1 VPQAKATRYAV
12 LFVFS
17 AFSTLALAGLPLVHA
32 PTTGTQ
38 YTLTPL
44 PFISQEGYSITL
56 ILSVSGALPSTLY
69 QFNFSVRDPST
80 KVWTSRVQ
88 NYTTFPGQT
97 QFGLV
102 VQYPSAS
109 FIGIGRNSLVGQYVA
124 WVNEI
129 SPPVISNPVAVTP
142 NGFYFILTD
151 KTEYQR
157 TETVGIRANGYNA
170 SETATII
177 IRTQTTSTVV
187 LNATTIAS
195 PTGLVTGSWKIPR
208 NAALDN
214 YVVTVTGKSTAKN
227 PADAQGFL
235 VRAASISISALNS
248 IKASYQRTETMK
260 FSFTARYPDGQ
271 YANSG
276 TALVILTGA
285 GGNNVSLTAVY
296 DSISQTFNATYKTF
310 YNNQTGTWTAKLA
323 VNGFDDGF
331 GNTGPATAVTTSPQL
346 QPATLA
352 ITITSKSYFVIA
364 EQIKFNATIQ
374 YPDLSEMT
382 NQLGQAHAFLL
393 FSGGGHNDT
402 ITQLVFDSALN
413 LWVGTYSP
421 GNEPGG
427 LWSLT
432 VAGADTASPANSG
445 KTTKTIQLQDRLPI
459 ASFSFPSGTIL
470 TSVSVIFNGT
480 TSYDPDGTIVGYAWD
495 FGDGSTGSG
504 ATPSHSYSIAGIYT
518 VKLNVTDNSG
528 STAVSTQSITIT
540 DRPPVVAVA
549 LSSTTPAPGQAV
561 IITISASDPDGTIA
575 TTSVNWGDGTT
586 DLISGPPSTDSHSY
600 SLANGTPSARYTITV
615 TVHDNS
621 GSTSSATPGLTVT
634 DLPPVI
640 TWTAPPATSL
650 SGQAVTVTVTSSDP
664 DGTVTGVTV
673 NWGDGKVDTLTPGTT
688 TDSHTYSLAN
698 SSPTATYTI
707 TVTLVDNSGS
717 TKVATSSITI
727 QSNQPSNNV
736 SFPLYYFG
744 ILAALIAA
752 LLIGAFLAFRRHKVT
767 HARLKID
774 LEAVKAEAGRIENQD
789 FFQSVKD
796 QLKKDKE

>member
-1 VPQAKATRYAV
+1 VPQSKATRYAV
-12 LFVFS
+12 LFVLS

-32 PTTGTQ
+32 PTTGPQ

-80 KVWTSRVQ
+80 KVWGSHVQ

-109 FIGIGRNSLVGQYVA
+109 FIGNGRNSIVGQYVA
-124 WVNEI
+124 WVNELLPI
-129 SPPVISNPVAVTP
+129 VASNPVAVTP

-157 TETVGIRANGYNA
+157 TETVGIRASGYNA

-187 LNATTIAS
+187 LNATTTAS
-195 PTGLVTGSWKIPR
+195 SAGLITGSWKVPK
-208 NAALDN
+208 NAVLDN
-214 YVVTVTGKSTAKN
+214 YLVTVTGKSTAKN
-227 PADAQGFL
+227 PADAQGFV
-235 VRAASISISALNS
+235 VRAASMSIAALAS
-248 IKASYQRTETMK
+248 SQASYQRTQTMA
-260 FSFTARYPDGQ
+260 FSFIARYPDGQ

-276 TALVILTGA
+276 TALVTLTGA
-285 GGNNVSLTAVY
+285 GGNSVSLTAVY
-296 DSISQTFNATYKTF
+296 DSVTATFDATYKTLPS
-310 YNNQTGTWTAKLA
+310 NQTGTWTATLP

-331 GNTGPATAVTTSPQL
+331 GNTGPSTAVTSSPQL
-346 QPATLA
+346 QPATLTV
-352 ITITSKSYFVIA
+352 TITSKSYFAIS

-374 YPDLSEMT
+374 YPDLT
-382 NQLGQAHAFLL
+382 DLTGQTGQAAAFLL

-402 ITQLVFDSALN
+402 ITQLVYDSTLN
-413 LWVGTYSP
+413 VWVGTYTP
-421 GNEPGG
+421 GTEPGG

-432 VAGADTASPANSG
+432 VAGADLASPANSG
-445 KTTKTIQLQDRLPI
+445 KATKTIQLQDRIPVSI
-459 ASFSFPSGTIL
+459 FTFTSGPIL
-470 TSVSVIFNGT
+470 TSSPVSFDGT
-480 TSYDPDGTIVGYAWD
+480 SSYDPDGTIVGYAWD

-504 ATPSHSYSIAGIYT
+504 ATPTHGYSIAGTYS

-528 STAVSTQSITIT
+528 STQVSTQTVTIT
-540 DRPPVVAVA
+540 DRSPTVTLTQSA
-549 LSSTTPAPGQAV
+549 TTATSGQAIV
-561 IITISASDPDGTIA
+561 ITISASDSDGTIA
-575 TTSVNWGDGTT
+575 TTTVNWGDGTIDT
-586 DLISGPPSTDSHSY
+586 ISGPP
-600 SLANGTPSARYTITV
+600 
-615 TVHDNS
+615 
-621 GSTSSATPGLTVT
+621 
-634 DLPPVI
+634 
-640 TWTAPPATSL
+640 
-650 SGQAVTVTVTSSDP
+650 
-664 DGTVTGVTV
+664 
-673 NWGDGKVDTLTPGTT
+673 T

-698 SSPTATYTI
+698 GTPSKTYTI
-707 TVTLVDNSGS
+707 SVTVRDNSGS
-717 TKVATSSITI
+717 TISGTSNPITVQPI
-727 QSNQPSNNV
+727 QSNSNV

-752 LLIGAFLAFRRHKVT
+752 LLIGTFLAFRRHKVT

-774 LEAVKAEAGRIENQD
+774 LEAVKAEAGRIENQE